1 MEGVGVEGEGYGV
14 GRAVSI
20 LPIHI
25 VRRGLAPSA
34 LIHQPFQYFPK
45 DLMRVAKMGNAA
57 VFEQA

>member
-1 MEGVGVEGEGYGV
+1 MRGRGVEGEKYGE

-34 LIHQPFQYFPK
+34 WIHQPFQYFPK
-45 DLMRVAKMGNAA
+45 DLMRVASIGRKMTS
-57 VFEQA
+57 V